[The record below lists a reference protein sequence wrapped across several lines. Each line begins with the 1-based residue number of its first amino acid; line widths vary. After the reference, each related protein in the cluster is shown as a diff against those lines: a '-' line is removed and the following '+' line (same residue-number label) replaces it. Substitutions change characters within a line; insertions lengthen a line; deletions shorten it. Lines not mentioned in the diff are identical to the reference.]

1 MLGFQPRSERKVGIG
16 ETKGLRLGRTVCV
29 KALPEARPKGTE
41 VQNSGKGSRGGWTSS
56 IPVSN
61 VFL

>member
-41 VQNSGKGSRGGWTSS
+41 VQNSGKGSRGGWT
-56 IPVSN
+56 
-61 VFL
+61 